1 MRTII
6 LSIIAGGV
14 FFNNVWADHEA
25 DHRYNIRGYVLN
37 ANQQGIDNLTVQAFM
52 KGELLGTSKTTADGY
67 YSMHLHLHNS
77 DYHRVLKLRAGSHEA
92 ELRVTFD
99 VGDDTSARIHEANF
113 VDGRYIEG
121 GLGRFH
127 IPSWSYAVGGLLL
140 FIMTLVYLERRRK
153 KKIRLAKFGTSD
165 RHPPSAH
172 RAKKSRRKKH

>member
-1 MRTII
+1 M
-6 LSIIAGGV
+6 

-52 KGELLGTSKTTADGY
+52 GGELLGTSKTTADGY

-140 FIMTLVYLERRRK
+140 FIVTLVYLERRRK
-153 KKIRLAKFGTSD
+153 
-165 RHPPSAH
+165 
-172 RAKKSRRKKH
+172 

>member
-6 LSIIAGGV
+6 LSIIAGCL
-14 FFNNVWADHEA
+14 FFNNVWADHEP

-37 ANQQGIDNLTVQAFM
+37 ANQQGIDNLTVQAFAE
-52 KGELLGTSKTTADGY
+52 GELLGTSKTTADGY

-113 VDGRYIEG
+113 VDGKYIEG
-121 GLGRFH
+121 SLGRFH

-140 FIMTLVYLERRRK
+140 FIVTLVYLERRRK

-165 RHPPSAH
+165 SHPPSRQ
-172 RAKKSRRKKH
+172 RAKKSRRKKN

>member
-6 LSIIAGGV
+6 LSIIVGGL
-14 FFNNVWADHEA
+14 FFNNVWADHEP

-37 ANQQGIDNLTVQAFM
+37 ANQQGIDNLTVQAFAE
-52 KGELLGTSKTTADGY
+52 GELLGTSKTTADGY

-77 DYHRVLKLRAGSHEA
+77 DYHRALKLRAGSHEA

-113 VDGRYIEG
+113 VDGKYIEG
-121 GLGRFH
+121 SLGRFH

-140 FIMTLVYLERRRK
+140 FIMILVYLEKRRK
-153 KKIRLAKFGTSD
+153 KKIRLAKFGTSGG
-165 RHPPSAH
+165 HPPSRH
-172 RAKKSRRKKH
+172 GAKKPRRKKN